1 MKAQL
6 SPQLFKKLKKVDAKI
21 RKSFKERI
29 AIFEKSPYSP
39 QLHNHKL
46 KRNIKDYEAL
56 ILLLTTEQS
65 MKKLLLEKI
74 QLPISFFSEPT
85 KNYIS
90 RYRRLKIYLGYEFKP
105 SPFHRLEI

>member
-46 KRNIKDYEAL
+46 KKEYQGLRSINITADYRAVYEEITIGKNTIAYFF
-56 ILLLTTEQS
+56 LLGTHKELY
-65 MKKLLLEKI
+65 K
-74 QLPISFFSEPT
+74 
-85 KNYIS
+85 
-90 RYRRLKIYLGYEFKP
+90 
-105 SPFHRLEI
+105 